1 MSVDSLPSVAR
12 RDVVPEGH
20 LIARAQAGDESAFAA
35 LFERHKH
42 HVYAI
47 CLRMTR
53 IASDAEDLTQEVFLL
68 LFRKIALF
76 HGDSA
81 FSTWLYRLTV
91 NVALSQLRR
100 QSLRCV
106 ALEPEDDEGAFVH
119 PEIGVADPRLSHC
132 LDRLILEQAILRLA
146 PSYRAAFALYEL
158 HGYAHKEIA
167 EIMNWSVGNSKSQL
181 HKARRKLR
189 VLLTGRKGKAS
200 LPLGMLLPKRK
211 RRSAASPAAPAR
223 YPARFPNA
231 YDVRL
236 ALAAAAG

>member
-1 MSVDSLPSVAR
+1 MSVDSLPSVAQGG
-12 RDVVPEGH
+12 VVPEGH

-35 LFERHKH
+35 LFERHKNR
-42 HVYAI
+42 VYAI

-53 IASDAEDLTQEVFLL
+53 VASDAEDLTQEVFLL

-91 NVALSQLRR
+91 NVVLSQIRR
-100 QSLRCV
+100 QSLRFV
-106 ALEPEDDEGAFVH
+106 ALEPEDADGDFVH
-119 PEIGVADPRLSHC
+119 PEIGVADRRLSFC
-132 LDRLILEQAILRLA
+132 LDRLILEQAILGLA

-189 VLLTGRKGKAS
+189 VLLSGGKGGARSPAAK
-200 LPLGMLLPKRK
+200 LLRGRK
-211 RRSAASPAAPAR
+211 RRLFTRADSR
-223 YPARFPNA
+223 DLYG
-231 YDVRL
+231 VRL
-236 ALAAAAG
+236 ALATAS

>member
-1 MSVDSLPSVAR
+1 MSVGSLPSVAR
-12 RDVVPEGH
+12 GDVVPEGH

-35 LFERHKH
+35 IFERHKH

-76 HGDSA
+76 RGDSA

-91 NVALSQLRR
+91 NVALSQLRK
-100 QSLRCV
+100 QSPRLT
-106 ALEPEDDEGAFVH
+106 ALETEDVEGEFVH
-119 PEIGVADPRLSHC
+119 PEIGAPDPRLDRC
-132 LDRLILEQAILRLA
+132 LDRLILEQAILHLA

-189 VLLTGRKGKAS
+189 ALLSGRTRTAS
-200 LPLGMLLPKRK
+200 ATVKLFGRRK
-211 RRSAASPAAPAR
+211 STPAGRSPAARPYRDR
-223 YPARFPNA
+223 YGLR
-231 YDVRL
+231 R
-236 ALAAAAG
+236 ALAPAGV

>member
-1 MSVDSLPSVAR
+1 MSVDSLPFVAHG
-12 RDVVPEGH
+12 DVVPEGH
-20 LIARAQAGDESAFAA
+20 LIARAQAGDEAAFAA

-76 HGDSA
+76 RGDSA

-100 QSLRCV
+100 KTLRSV
-106 ALEPEDDEGAFVH
+106 TLEPEDAGGDFVH
-119 PEIGVADPRLSHC
+119 SEVGAADQRLSYC
-132 LDRLILEQAILRLA
+132 LDRMFLEQAILSLA
-146 PSYRAAFALYEL
+146 PSYRAAFTLYEL

-189 VLLTGRKGKAS
+189 ALLSGRAKKKARSVRLLRKHKTGPVTRG
-200 LPLGMLLPKRK
+200 
-211 RRSAASPAAPAR
+211 PAPDGFEA
-223 YPARFPNA
+223 
-231 YDVRL
+231 RL

>member
-1 MSVDSLPSVAR
+1 M
-12 RDVVPEGH
+12 VPEGH
-20 LIARAQAGDESAFAA
+20 LIARAQTGDEAAFAA

-42 HVYAI
+42 QVYAI

-53 IASDAEDLTQEVFLL
+53 VASDAEDLTQEVFLL
-68 LFRKIALF
+68 LFRKIAMF
-76 HGDSA
+76 RGDSA

-100 QSLRCV
+100 QSLKVV
-106 ALEPEDDEGAFVH
+106 ALEPETADGDFIH
-119 PEIGVADPRLSHC
+119 PEIGIGDPRLSYC
-132 LDRLILEQAILRLA
+132 LDRLVLEQAILRLA

-189 VLLTGRKGKAS
+189 ALLTGRKAS
-200 LPLGMLLPKRK
+200 ALSPAKLLARRK
-211 RRSAASPAAPAR
+211 RQRSVPRPEPPDV
-223 YPARFPNA
+223 YG
-231 YDVRL
+231 VRL
-236 ALAAAAG
+236 ALAAG

>member
-1 MSVDSLPSVAR
+1 MDSLPYVAWG
-12 RDVVPEGH
+12 DVAPEGH
-20 LIARAQAGDESAFAA
+20 LIARAQAGDESAFAV

-68 LFRKIALF
+68 LFRKIGLF
-76 HGDSA
+76 RGDSA

-91 NVALSQLRR
+91 NVALSQLRKR
-100 QSLRCV
+100 SLNMIT
-106 ALEPEDDEGAFVH
+106 LETEDAEGDFSH
-119 PEIGVADPRLSHC
+119 PEVGAPDPRLDRC
-132 LDRLILEQAILRLA
+132 VDRLLLEQAILRLA
-146 PSYRAAFALYEL
+146 PSYQAAFALYEL

-189 VLLTGRKGKAS
+189 VLLSGRTRKAS
-200 LPLGMLLPKRK
+200 VATVKLLGKSKPKVEVAGRSSSAGRYRDRYDL
-211 RRSAASPAAPAR
+211 RRTLAPAG
-223 YPARFPNA
+223 
-231 YDVRL
+231 V
-236 ALAAAAG
+236 

>member
-12 RDVVPEGH
+12 GDVVPEGH

-42 HVYAI
+42 HVYAV

-53 IASDAEDLTQEVFLL
+53 VASDAEDLTQEVFLL
-68 LFRKIALF
+68 VFRKIALF
-76 HGDSA
+76 RGNSA

-91 NVALSQLRR
+91 NVALSQLRK
-100 QSLRCV
+100 QSLKLMT
-106 ALEPEDDEGAFVH
+106 LEAEDAEEGFVH
-119 PEIGVADPRLSHC
+119 PELGAADPRLDHC
-132 LDRLILEQAILRLA
+132 LDRLRLEQAILRLA

-189 VLLTGRKGKAS
+189 ALLSRRTRSTPSAAKKLSDKGKTRPPLRAS
-200 LPLGMLLPKRK
+200 AG
-211 RRSAASPAAPAR
+211 RSR
-223 YPARFPNA
+223 EKYE
-231 YDVRL
+231 VRV
-236 ALAAAAG
+236 ALASAG

>member
-1 MSVDSLPSVAR
+1 MSVDSLPFVACG
-12 RDVVPEGH
+12 DVVPEGH
-20 LIARAQAGDESAFAA
+20 LIARAQAGDEAAFAA

-47 CLRMTR
+47 CLRMTH

-68 LFRKIALF
+68 LFRKIAMF
-76 HGDSA
+76 RGDAA

-100 QSLRCV
+100 KSLPSV
-106 ALEPEDDEGAFVH
+106 TLEPEDADGDFIHAEVGAV
-119 PEIGVADPRLSHC
+119 DRRLSYC
-132 LDRLILEQAILRLA
+132 LDRLFLEQAILSLA
-146 PSYRAAFALYEL
+146 PSYRAAFTLYEL

-189 VLLTGRKGKAS
+189 ALLSGRAGKRAVRS
-200 LPLGMLLPKRK
+200 VRLLAKRK
-211 RRSAASPAAPAR
+211 ARPVTRRPP
-223 YPARFPNA
+223 PDRFDA
-231 YDVRL
+231 RL
-236 ALAAAAG
+236 ALAAAG

>member
-1 MSVDSLPSVAR
+1 MSVDSLPFVAR
-12 RDVVPEGH
+12 GDMVPEGH

-47 CLRMTR
+47 CLRMTH

-68 LFRKIALF
+68 LFRKLALF
-76 HGDSA
+76 RGDSA

-91 NVALSQLRR
+91 NVALSHLRR
-100 QSLRCV
+100 QSVRCV
-106 ALEPEDDEGAFVH
+106 VLEPEDAEGEFVH
-119 PEIGVADPRLSHC
+119 PELGGVDPRLSHC
-132 LDRLILEQAILRLA
+132 LDRVILEQAILRLA

-189 VLLTGRKGKAS
+189 VLLSGRRGSAS
-200 LPLGMLLPKRK
+200 RPLAKLLPRAK
-211 RRSAASPAAPAR
+211 RRHAARPPAPAR
-223 YPARFPNA
+223 YLDS

-236 ALAAAAG
+236 AVAAAAG

>member
-1 MSVDSLPSVAR
+1 MSVDSLPCVAWG
-12 RDVVPEGH
+12 DVVPEGH

-76 HGDSA
+76 RGDSA

-91 NVALSQLRR
+91 NVALSQLRK
-100 QSLRCV
+100 QSFKLV
-106 ALEPEDDEGAFVH
+106 MLEAEDVEGDFVH
-119 PEIGVADPRLSHC
+119 PEIGAVDPRLDHC
-132 LDRLILEQAILRLA
+132 LDRLILEQAVLSLA

-189 VLLTGRKGKAS
+189 ILLSGRT
-200 LPLGMLLPKRK
+200 RK
-211 RRSAASPAAPAR
+211 ASPATPKLPAKR
-223 YPARFPNA
+223 KSASRRSSARGSDRET
-231 YDVRL
+231 YDLRL
-236 ALAAAAG
+236 ALAAARG

>member
-1 MSVDSLPSVAR
+1 MDSLPLVAHG
-12 RDVVPEGH
+12 DVVPEGH
-20 LIARAQAGDESAFAA
+20 LIARAQAGDETAFAA

-53 IASDAEDLTQEVFLL
+53 ISSDAEDLTQEVFLL

-76 HGDSA
+76 RGDAA

-100 QSLRCV
+100 RSLPSV
-106 ALEPEDDEGAFVH
+106 ALEPEDAEGDFVH
-119 PEIGVADPRLSHC
+119 PEIGAADRRLSYC
-132 LDRLILEQAILRLA
+132 LDRLFLEQAILSLA
-146 PSYRAAFALYEL
+146 PSYRAAFTLYEL

-189 VLLTGRKGKAS
+189 ALLSGRAKKRTARS
-200 LPLGMLLPKRK
+200 VRLLGKRK
-211 RRSAASPAAPAR
+211 AGPLTRRPAPD
-223 YPARFPNA
+223 RFEL
-231 YDVRL
+231 RL
-236 ALAAAAG
+236 ALAAAG

>member
-1 MSVDSLPSVAR
+1 MSVDSLPSVAQGG
-12 RDVVPEGH
+12 VVPEGH

-42 HVYAI
+42 HVYAV

-53 IASDAEDLTQEVFLL
+53 VASDAEDLTQEVFLL

-76 HGDSA
+76 RGHSA

-91 NVALSQLRR
+91 NVVLSQLRR
-100 QSLRCV
+100 QSLKCI
-106 ALEPEDDEGAFVH
+106 ALEPENPDGDFVH
-119 PEIGVADPRLSHC
+119 AEIGTPDPRLRHC
-132 LDRLILEQAILRLA
+132 LDRLNLEQAILRLA

-189 VLLTGRKGKAS
+189 ALLSGRKAPAS
-200 LPLGMLLPKRK
+200 TRAAKLLARRK
-211 RRSAASPAAPAR
+211 RRPVAR
-223 YPARFPNA
+223 PPVPDP

-236 ALAAAAG
+236 ALAGI

>member
-1 MSVDSLPSVAR
+1 MSVDSLPSVACG
-12 RDVVPEGH
+12 DMVPEGH

-53 IASDAEDLTQEVFLL
+53 MASDAEDLTQEVFLL

-76 HGDSA
+76 RGDSQ

-100 QSLRCV
+100 QNLKYV
-106 ALEPEDDEGAFVH
+106 ALEPEDAEGTFFH
-119 PEIGVADPRLSHC
+119 PEIGAADQRLDHC
-132 LDRLILEQAILRLA
+132 LDRLVLEQAILRLA

-189 VLLTGRKGKAS
+189 VLLSGRGGRRA
-200 LPLGMLLPKRK
+200 PRRVGLLDKRK
-211 RRSAASPAAPAR
+211 AGPVTRRPAP
-223 YPARFPNA
+223 
-231 YDVRL
+231 DRL
-236 ALAAAAG
+236 EIRLVLPAAAG